1 MSIKI
6 KEANRVGIHY
16 CPASGAFYHKEIGEF
31 LLPYDVARNA
41 KSSDDVPLSFLQ
53 TTYEAAAI
61 CVNGIDMHLNVS
73 R

>member
-6 KEANRVGIHY
+6 KEANRVGIY
-16 CPASGAFYHKEIGEF
+16 YYPASGGLSIIEIGEF

-53 TTYEAAAI
+53 TTYEA
-61 CVNGIDMHLNVS
+61 
-73 R
+73 

>member
-6 KEANRVGIHY
+6 KEANRAGIHY
-16 CPASGAFYHKEIGEF
+16 CPASGGTFHHKEIGDF
-31 LLPYDVARNA
+31 LLPYDVVHNA

-61 CVNGIDMHLNVS
+61 CAKWN
-73 R
+73 